1 MSDQVKGFTEAQ
13 IQEMATRGAALDGTR
28 PSDRWRRAEETFGDN
43 YLVAFNMP
51 DAVLVDSAAQTR
63 PAEDTDSPSGRW
75 QGLAKIEC
83 GLQAS

>member
-1 MSDQVKGFTEAQ
+1 MSGQLKGFAQAQ
-13 IQEMATRGAALDGTR
+13 IREMVARGAALDGTR
-28 PSDRWRRAEETFGDN
+28 PTDPWRRTEETFGDN
-43 YLVAFNMP
+43 YLVASNMA

-83 GLQAS
+83 GLRAS

>member
-1 MSDQVKGFTEAQ
+1 VSDQAKGFTEAQ

-28 PSDRWRRAEETFGDN
+28 PSDRWRRTKETLGDN
-43 YLVAFNMP
+43 YLVASNMP

-63 PAEDTDSPSGRW
+63 PTEDADSPGGRW

>member
-1 MSDQVKGFTEAQ
+1 VSDQVQGFTEAQ
-13 IQEMATRGAALDGTR
+13 VQEMMARGTAMDGTR
-28 PSDRWRRAEETFGDN
+28 PSDRWRRTEETFGDN
-43 YLVAFNMP
+43 YLVASNMP

-63 PAEDTDSPSGRW
+63 RAEDADSPGGRW

>member
-1 MSDQVKGFTEAQ
+1 VSGQVKRFTEPQ
-13 IQEMATRGAALDGTR
+13 VREMVARGAALDDTR
-28 PSDRWRRAEETFGDN
+28 PSDRWRRTDETFGDN
-43 YLVAFNMP
+43 YLAASNMP

-63 PAEDTDSPSGRW
+63 PANDANSPGGRW